1 MKKNEKGVTL
11 ITLVLTVIVILI
23 ITSMIIY
30 KSRESVSV
38 RNIENLYNDI
48 SELKIKINDYYD
60 EYGKLPVIFKCENT
74 SNLSNSN
81 ILNNDEKNSDF
92 YVVDLDNLKGITL
105 NYGKEYKEIK
115 SEKDVV
121 NYTDIYIVNSV
132 THNVFYVE
140 GVKVGEKKY
149 YTNYTKAD
157 DTVIDLRYIEGVLIP
172 YNYSFERKDENGRII
187 IKGTGK
193 DTNEYVWVKQL
204 AGMDNF
210 PSSIDI
216 SSTSEQKRFL
226 NSVNKRKGY
235 FVKLGDEN
243 KSSGKKVV
251 YI

>member
-11 ITLVLTVIVILI
+11 VTLVLTVIVILI
-23 ITSMIIY
+23 ITSMVIY

-48 SELKIKINDYYD
+48 SELQSNINDYYD
-60 EYGKLPVIFKCENT
+60 EYGKLPAIFKCRNT
-74 SNLSNSN
+74 SNLNN
-81 ILNNDEKNSDF
+81 ILNDYEKNSDF

-115 SEKDVV
+115 SEKDVI

-140 GVKVGEKKY
+140 GVKIGDKKY
-149 YTNYTKAD
+149 YTNYTTPD
-157 DTVIDLRYIEGVLIP
+157 NTVIDLRYIDGVLIP
-172 YNYSFERKDENGRII
+172 NDYFFEKKDEKERII
-187 IKGTGK
+187 IKGPTRSG
-193 DTNEYVWVKQL
+193 TNEYVWVKQL

-216 SSTSEQKRFL
+216 SNKSEQQKFL